1 MFHIQLGKASVSHMR
16 VNKAIKKYLKS
27 VQRQLP
33 CSYLVKK
40 AIIKELRQTISEDY
54 ENQNVTLEELTNKYG
69 TPEEIAEGFQCADSS
84 KRLHKRVVIMRAAI
98 ACAVAIV
105 VILAVIA
112 IVLACTSGSDTY
124 TTNYY
129 LENSKSF

>member
-1 MFHIQLGKASVSHMR
+1 MC

-69 TPEEIAEGFQCADSS
+69 TPEEIAEGFQCADIS

-105 VILAVIA
+105 VVLAVIF
-112 IVLACTSGSDTY
+112 IVINCTGGDNTY

-129 LENSKSF
+129 FQNSK

>member
-1 MFHIQLGKASVSHMR
+1 MR
-16 VNKAIKKYLKS
+16 VNKAIKQYLKS

-69 TPEEIAEGFQCADSS
+69 TPEEIAKGFQCADIS
-84 KRLHKRVVIMRAAI
+84 KKLHKRVVIMRAAI

-105 VILAVIA
+105 VILTVVA
-112 IVLACTSGSDTY
+112 IVLACTSGSGTY
-124 TTNYY
+124 TSNYY
-129 LENSKSF
+129 FQNS

>member
-1 MFHIQLGKASVSHMR
+1 MFHIQLGKASVSRMC

-69 TPEEIAEGFQCADSS
+69 TPEEIAEGFQCADIS
-84 KRLHKRVVIMRAAI
+84 KKLHKRVVIMRAAI

-105 VILAVIA
+105 VILTVIA
-112 IVLACTSGSDTY
+112 IVLACTSGGDTY
-124 TTNYY
+124 TSNYY
-129 LENSKSF
+129 FQNS

>member
-1 MFHIQLGKASVSHMR
+1 MFHIQLGKVSVSHMC

-84 KRLHKRVVIMRAAI
+84 KRLHKRVVIMRTAI